1 MLTNK
6 SDENHIDKSRRGFL
20 KLSGRSAFALAA
32 VGTVVSVVGYTGFRW
47 QQRSNA
53 ESALNFSVLRPQDI
67 MLFGALLPVVLGPNP
82 TFRKHLTETSNDTG
96 SSVVENTLLQLDSM
110 LAHSS
115 PAMQKQI
122 RDLVDLLTFSATQ
135 GFVSGYWGNWQN
147 ASLADIETF
156 LQRWRN
162 SKTQLFRFG
171 YQGICQLCQMA
182 WYGRPESWADI
193 GYPGIPAYLRG
204 SHAGS

>member
-1 MLTNK
+1 MPKHNI
-6 SDENHIDKSRRGFL
+6 DGNHIDKSRRGFL

-32 VGTVVSVVGYTGFRW
+32 VGTVASVVGYTGFRW

-53 ESALNFSVLRPQDI
+53 ESANSFAVLRPQDL
-67 MLFGALLPVVLGPNP
+67 MLFSALLPVVLGPNP
-82 TFRKHLTETSNDTG
+82 TFRKGFDEVQG
-96 SSVVENTLLQLDSM
+96 KSSSAVVENTLLQLDSM

-135 GFVSGYWGNWQN
+135 GLVSGYWGTWQN
-147 ASLADIETF
+147 ANQADIETF
-156 LQRWRN
+156 LKRWRN

-204 SHAGS
+204 SHARS

>member
-1 MLTNK
+1 MPTQK

-53 ESALNFSVLRPQDI
+53 ASANRFAVLRPQDLT
-67 MLFGALLPVVLGPNP
+67 LFSALLPVVLGPNP
-82 TFRKHLTETSNDTG
+82 TFSKSLAETPNNKVP
-96 SSVVENTLLQLDSM
+96 SVVENTLLQLDNM

-115 PAMQKQI
+115 LAMQKQI
-122 RDLVDLLTFSATQ
+122 RDLVDLLTFTATQ
-135 GFVSGYWGNWQN
+135 GLVSGYWGDWQN
-147 ASLADIETF
+147 ASQADIEAF
-156 LQRWRN
+156 LLRWQN
-162 SKTQLFRFG
+162 SNIQLFRFG

>member
-1 MLTNK
+1 MPTHDI
-6 SDENHIDKSRRGFL
+6 DENNIDKNRRGFL

-32 VGTVVSVVGYTGFRW
+32 VGTVASIVGYTGFRW

-53 ESALNFSVLRPQDI
+53 EAVANFAVLRPQDV
-67 MLFGALLPVVLGPNP
+67 MLFGALMPIVLGPNP
-82 TFRKHLTETSNDTG
+82 TFQKGLTEAHDHARAE
-96 SSVVENTLLQLDSM
+96 VVENTLLQLDSM

-135 GFVSGYWGNWQN
+135 GLVSGYWGSWHN
-147 ASLADIETF
+147 ASQADIEAF
-156 LQRWRN
+156 LLRWQRSN
-162 SKTQLFRFG
+162 TQLFRFG

-182 WYGRPESWADI
+182 WYGRRESWADI

-204 SHAGS
+204 SRARS